1 MTVEN
6 QIIKANNSEMEN
18 GNKQKTTPGL
28 NLAGYFQSAS
38 GLGEGVRSTVRAL
51 KARNVPFVLNNC
63 NFNLEYHKS
72 ETGVNDFSIDNPHPV
87 NVVQINADS
96 MVRFVN
102 SFGKDYLKNRYNIG
116 FWLWEMLRFPRE
128 WFYAFSLFDEIWT
141 PSNFC
146 VEAIAAV
153 SPIPVV
159 KIPLAIDLPAPALTR
174 ADVGLPHD
182 KFVFL
187 FIFDFCSSSDR
198 KNPAALIAAF
208 LKAFGADNKD
218 VLLFIKSANA
228 DVLPVKAAEMRAR
241 AAGAGNIKFVDQKMS
256 RDEINNLIFHSDCY
270 VSLHRAEG
278 FGLTPAEAM
287 FYGKPVIATNYSANT
302 DFMNV
307 NNSFPVKYRLKA
319 VEENFGFFIKGDLW
333 ADADVE
339 HAAEMMRFVFE
350 NPAEAKRVGT
360 RAAED
365 IRENLS
371 PSKVGQQIESR
382 LEIISDLTENFA
394 HNLAGEAA
402 KARSE
407 YARARVEFAEA
418 ESQQMQERVRMMEES
433 RFWKIRNQWF
443 KLKRTLGV
451 TKEY

>member
-1 MTVEN
+1 MIAEN
-6 QIIKANNSEMEN
+6 QIAETSNFKIEKSRHV
-18 GNKQKTTPGL
+18 PGL
-28 NLAGYFQSAS
+28 NVAGYFQSAS

-51 KARNVPFVLNNC
+51 KARDIPFVLNNC
-63 NFNLEYHKS
+63 NFNLEFHKS
-72 ETGVNDFSIDNPHPV
+72 ETGISEFAVDNPYPV

-96 MVRFVN
+96 MIRFVN
-102 SFGKDYLKNRYNIG
+102 SFGKEYLKNRYNIG
-116 FWLWEMLRFPRE
+116 FWLWEMPRFPRE
-128 WFYAFSLFDEIWT
+128 WFYAFNLFDEVWT

-153 SPIPVV
+153 SPVPVV
-159 KIPLAIDLPAPALTR
+159 KIPLAVDLPTPALGR

-187 FIFDFCSSSDR
+187 FVFDFCSSFDR
-198 KNPAALIAAF
+198 KNPAALVAAF
-208 LKAFGADNKD
+208 LKAFGRDNKD
-218 VLLFIKSANA
+218 VSLVIKSANA
-228 DVLPVKAAEMRAR
+228 DLLPAKAAEMRAL
-241 AAGAGNIKFVDQKMS
+241 AASAANIKFINKSMP
-256 RDEINNLIFHSDCY
+256 REEINALIFHSDCY

-307 NNSFPVKYRLKA
+307 NNSFPVKYRLTT
-319 VEENFGFFIKGDLW
+319 VEEDFGFFKKGDSW

-350 NPAEAKRVGT
+350 NRAEAKRIGT
-360 RAAED
+360 RAAAD

-371 PSKVGQQIESR
+371 PSNVGQKIEHR
-382 LEIISDLTENFA
+382 LEIVSEITDNFA
-394 HNLAGEAA
+394 RNESGEAG
-402 KARSE
+402 KVRSE
-407 YARARVEFAEA
+407 FSRARAELAEA
-418 ESQQMQERVRMMEES
+418 ESEQLREAVRLMRQS

-443 KLKRTLGV
+443 WLKRNLGI
-451 TKEY
+451 TREY

>member
-1 MTVEN
+1 MIAESKTTQTSIFEREV
-6 QIIKANNSEMEN
+6 ST
-18 GNKQKTTPGL
+18 QKNTPGL
-28 NLAGYFQSAS
+28 NVAGYFQSAS
-38 GLGEGVRSTVRAL
+38 GLGEGVRSTVKSL
-51 KARNVPFVLNNC
+51 QSRNVPFVLNNC
-63 NFNLEYHKS
+63 NFNLEFHKS
-72 ETGVNDFSIDNPHPV
+72 ETGVSDFSIDNPYPV

-96 MVRFVN
+96 MIKFVN
-102 SFGKDYLKNRYNIG
+102 SFGKEYLKNRYNIG

-159 KIPLAIDLPAPALTR
+159 KIPLAIDLPTPALTR

-208 LKAFGADNKD
+208 LKAFGRDNKD

-228 DVLPVKAAEMRAR
+228 DLLPAKAAEMRAR
-241 AAGAGNIKFVDQKMS
+241 AENAGNIKFIDQSVS
-256 RDEINNLIFHSDCY
+256 RDEINGLIFHSDCY

-319 VEENFGFFIKGDLW
+319 VEEDFGFFKKGDLW

-350 NPAEAKRVGT
+350 NRVQAKRIGT
-360 RAAED
+360 RAAAD
-365 IRENLS
+365 IRESLS
-371 PSKVGQQIESR
+371 PSNVGLKIENR
-382 LEIISDLTENFA
+382 LEIISELTDNFA
-394 HNLAGEAA
+394 QNTSSENS
-402 KARSE
+402 KIRSE
-407 YARARVEFAEA
+407 SARAKVEFAEA
-418 ESQQMQERVRMMEES
+418 ESQQLREKLKMMEQS

-443 KLKRTLGV
+443 KVKRNLGI